1 MHRTLVPACWPSPGR
16 VLCAALM
23 LGLAFA
29 PAAQAQY
36 KWKDARG
43 QLHASDMP
51 PPADIPERQVLQRPA
66 GQRAAPGSP
75 VPLAQRPAGDSRA
88 ATTGPGRASEALAAP
103 ASPEDAELARRR
115 QKAEA
120 ERQAQA
126 SAEAQRQA
134 SLRAQNCERA
144 RQQLA
149 QLQSGQRL
157 QRISATGERVPVD
170 DATREADTALARQ
183 VVASDCR

>member
-75 VPLAQRPAGDSRA
+75 NA
-88 ATTGPGRASEALAAP
+88 AVRASGLRLPDIKLPASCGALEFADCARRLMATPSASVLKRGSSSSFIGVRPSPRATSAP
-103 ASPEDAELARRR
+103 AS
-115 QKAEA
+115 
-120 ERQAQA
+120 
-126 SAEAQRQA
+126 
-134 SLRAQNCERA
+134 
-144 RQQLA
+144 
-149 QLQSGQRL
+149 G
-157 QRISATGERVPVD
+157 
-170 DATREADTALARQ
+170 
-183 VVASDCR
+183 